1 MFIAWI
7 LISLFVLLAKLEL
20 FQDILDTETV
30 GECDIY
36 AEWSWLIYFY
46 ESEIFELFDII
57 Q

>member
-7 LISLFVLLAKLEL
+7 LISLFVLLAKLEQ